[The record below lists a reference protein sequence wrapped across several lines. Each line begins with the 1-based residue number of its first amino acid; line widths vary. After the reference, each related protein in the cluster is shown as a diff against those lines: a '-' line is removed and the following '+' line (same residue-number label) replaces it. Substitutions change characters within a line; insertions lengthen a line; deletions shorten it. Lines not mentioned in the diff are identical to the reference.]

1 MDLKVVLPMV
11 VLGVASLGA
20 GILIYTG
27 SPVAGRPTER
37 SLRAVRVTPVEIR
50 TVQLEVHSQGTASPR
65 TESELIPEVA
75 GRVVWTSPALVSG
88 GYFEE
93 DEVLLRIAREDYL
106 ASVERARAAVERA
119 GGEDQRARQA
129 LRRQRDLAARDVV
142 SGVALDDAETAARVA
157 AATLRDARVALEQ
170 AERDLTRTE
179 VRAAF
184 TGRVRE
190 ERVDVGQ
197 FLNRGQAV
205 ATIYATDFVEVRLPI
220 GDAQL
225 AYLEIPIW
233 QREAIPEDRLPE
245 VELSARFAGE
255 THSWRGRVVRTE
267 GEIDTRSRLVHVVA
281 RVANDPDA
289 RGLPLPVGLFLRA
302 RIAGR
307 TVEGVAVV
315 PRQALQAPGLVFV
328 VDAEDRLRFRAV
340 EVLRLLG
347 DEALVSR
354 GLAAGERVCISPIQA
369 PVEGMRVRPVSP
381 TETPGSPAA

>member
-1 MDLKVVLPMV
+1 
-11 VLGVASLGA
+11 
-20 GILIYTG
+20 
-27 SPVAGRPTER
+27 
-37 SLRAVRVTPVEIR
+37 
-50 TVQLEVHSQGTASPR
+50 
-65 TESELIPEVA
+65 
-75 GRVVWTSPALVSG
+75 
-88 GYFEE
+88 
-93 DEVLLRIAREDYL
+93 
-106 ASVERARAAVERA
+106 
-119 GGEDQRARQA
+119 
-129 LRRQRDLAARDVV
+129 
-142 SGVALDDAETAARVA
+142 
-157 AATLRDARVALEQ
+157 VALEQ

-205 ATIYATDFVEVRLPI
+205 ATVYATDFVEVRLPI
-220 GDAQL
+220 ADAQL

-233 QREAIPEDRLPE
+233 QREAIPENRLPE

-255 THSWRGRVVRTE
+255 RHSWRGRVVRTE

-289 RGLPLPVGLFLRA
+289 GGLPLPVGLFLRA

-315 PRQALQAPGLVFV
+315 PRQALQAPGQVFV
-328 VDAEDRLRFRAV
+328 VDAEDRLRFREV
-340 EVLRLLG
+340 EVLRLQG

-354 GLAAGERVCISPIQA
+354 GLSDGERVCISPIQA

-381 TETPGSPAA
+381 TETPGRPAA